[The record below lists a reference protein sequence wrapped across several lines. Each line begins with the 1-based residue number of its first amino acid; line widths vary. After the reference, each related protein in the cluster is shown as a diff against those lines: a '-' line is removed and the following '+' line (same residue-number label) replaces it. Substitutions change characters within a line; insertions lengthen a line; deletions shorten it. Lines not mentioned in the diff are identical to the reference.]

1 MSGRNDGMPG
11 GSWPGQ
17 GRCLGGFCVDSPL
30 SAELVVAAAEAE
42 GTPVALC
49 LGPDQAGRPP
59 LPAVRRIVFELAHQ
73 ATVPTTVVYTGVRS
87 LDGVEAALG
96 LGCAAIDFDG
106 SALPFERNV
115 SLTTEAVRLAGG
127 SACRVWGEIG
137 AFGDFGR
144 DDHGRCLYYD
154 YAERFVVDTAVAG
167 LSIALPSSDHATSG
181 QERRRLATLR
191 SRLVCDL
198 SLHDASL
205 LSSEDISGF
214 VDIGLAR
221 LTFSRGQA
229 ALPASRPQPG
239 ASAYGQ
245 RINAIRLRLRLL
257 SRAGLSGVP
266 TCPTPADPERPRRKS

>member
-11 GSWPGQ
+11 DPWPGQ

-59 LPAVRRIVFELAHQ
+59 LPAVRRIVFELARQ
-73 ATVPTTVVYTGVRS
+73 AAVPATVVYTGVRDLGGVANS
-87 LDGVEAALG
+87 LD

-115 SLTTEAVRLAGG
+115 SLTAEAVRLAAGT
-127 SACRVWGEIG
+127 ACRVWGEIG

-144 DDHGRCLYYD
+144 DDHGHCLYYD
-154 YAERFVVDTAVAG
+154 YAERFVCDTAVAG
-167 LSIALPSSDHATSG
+167 LSIALPSSDGATSG
-181 QERRRLATLR
+181 QERHRLATLR
-191 SRLVCDL
+191 RRLACDL

-205 LSSEDISGF
+205 LSSEEISGF

-229 ALPASRPQPG
+229 PPFTGRPLPG
-239 ASAYGQ
+239 ASAYEQ

-257 SRAGLSGVP
+257 SRAGLAGVP
-266 TCPTPADPERPRRKS
+266 ACPTPAGPERPRRKS